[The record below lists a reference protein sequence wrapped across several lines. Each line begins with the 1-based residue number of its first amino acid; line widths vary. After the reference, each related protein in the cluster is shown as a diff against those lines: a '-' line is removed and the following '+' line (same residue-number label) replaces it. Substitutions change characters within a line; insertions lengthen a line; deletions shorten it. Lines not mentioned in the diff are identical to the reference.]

1 MLPLLSAISDLKSLP
16 RTGWL
21 LAGVTLPESVADHTC
36 GVALLALA
44 LAGEINADPAAQGL
58 DAPLDAGRATAIALV
73 HDLAEY
79 AVTDLPRRATAL
91 IGAQAKHAAE
101 RRALEEL
108 LAGQAGGGALL
119 ACWEEYDAGA
129 TPEALLVRD
138 ADKLDML
145 HQALR
150 YRRRGHTNLG
160 EFVQGH
166 AWRYPLCAAIAA
178 DLSNLCGAPA

>member
-1 MLPLLSAISDLKSLP
+1 MLPLLSAISDLKALP

-21 LAGVTLPESVADHTC
+21 LAGVALPESVADHAY
-36 GVALLALA
+36 GVALLTLA
-44 LAGEINADPAAQGL
+44 LAAEINAGPAAQRLG
-58 DAPLDAGRATAIALV
+58 APLDAGRAVAIALV

-91 IGAQAKHAAE
+91 IGAEAKHAAV

-108 LAGQAGGGALL
+108 LAGQAGGGAML
-119 ACWEEYDAGA
+119 ACWEEYDAA
-129 TPEALLVRD
+129 VTPEALLVRD

-150 YRRRGHTNLG
+150 YRRRGHTNLA
-160 EFVQGH
+160 EFTQGH
-166 AWRYPLCAAIAA
+166 AWRYPACAARAA
-178 DLSNLCGAPA
+178 DLLDLSGAPD

>member
-1 MLPLLSAISDLKSLP
+1 MLSLLSAISDLKSLP

-21 LAGVTLPESVADHTC
+21 LAGVALPESVADHTC
-36 GVALLALA
+36 GVALLTLA
-44 LAGEINADPAAQGL
+44 LAAEINANPAAQGL
-58 DAPLDAGRATAIALV
+58 GGPLDAGRAVAIALV

-91 IGAQAKHAAE
+91 IGAEAKHAAE

-108 LAGQAGGGALL
+108 LAGLAGGDALL
-119 ACWEEYDAGA
+119 TCWEEYDAAA
-129 TPEALLVRD
+129 TPEARLVRD

-150 YRRRGHTNLG
+150 YQQRGHTNLA
-160 EFVQGH
+160 EFTQGH
-166 AWRYPLCAAIAA
+166 AWAYPSCAALAA
-178 DLSNLCGAPA
+178 DLLDLSAAPD